1 MDLICWVY
9 KNYDLIILL
18 FIYLK
23 KKQISNIYQELA
35 EKEQA
40 LLMAAQFG
48 QNLIEE
54 KEELEKQIEN
64 MKREHQNQ
72 LEVVIFS
79 LVFLN
84 TRKSPKIKISLHP
97 KLNLLKSPN

>member
-1 MDLICWVY
+1 MDLILCCWVY
-9 KNYDLIILL
+9 NYELIILL

-79 LVFLN
+79 LVFF
-84 TRKSPKIKISLHP
+84 KFSKIS
-97 KLNLLKSPN
+97 

>member
-1 MDLICWVY
+1 M
-9 KNYDLIILL
+9 
-18 FIYLK
+18 K

-79 LVFLN
+79 LVFF
-84 TRKSPKIKISLHP
+84 KFSKIS
-97 KLNLLKSPN
+97 

>member
-1 MDLICWVY
+1 LTAKKRQDHIAVAKLAFKIT
-9 KNYDLIILL
+9 NLL
-18 FIYLK
+18 FIYK
-23 KKQISNIYQELA
+23 TKTKETGSIYQELA

-54 KEELEKQIEN
+54 KEELERQIES

-72 LEVVIFS
+72 LEVSFY
-79 LVFLN
+79 LNFL
-84 TRKSPKIKISLHP
+84 TLTF
-97 KLNLLKSPN
+97 

>member
-1 MDLICWVY
+1 MQLVRIM
-9 KNYDLIILL
+9 
-18 FIYLK
+18 
-23 KKQISNIYQELA
+23 SRTSYQELA

-54 KEELEKQIEN
+54 KEELERQIES

-72 LEVVIFS
+72 LEVSLYLIF
-79 LVFLN
+79 
-84 TRKSPKIKISLHP
+84 
-97 KLNLLKSPN
+97 

>member
-1 MDLICWVY
+1 
-9 KNYDLIILL
+9 
-18 FIYLK
+18 
-23 KKQISNIYQELA
+23 LA

-54 KEELEKQIEN
+54 KEELERQIES

-72 LEVVIFS
+72 LEVSFNLIF
-79 LVFLN
+79 LTLTF
-84 TRKSPKIKISLHP
+84 
-97 KLNLLKSPN
+97 